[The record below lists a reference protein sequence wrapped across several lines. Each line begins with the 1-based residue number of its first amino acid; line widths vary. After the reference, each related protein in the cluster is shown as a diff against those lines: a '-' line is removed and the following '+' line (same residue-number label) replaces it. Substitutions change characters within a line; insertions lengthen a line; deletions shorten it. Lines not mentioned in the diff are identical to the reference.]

1 MALRLHSRLV
11 ALNVVALGVMTL
23 LLAYFL
29 GSNLKTTFEFEIESQ
44 LYSSATLAKAYMRTH
59 PQGADAQAL
68 AAEIGRLLGVRVT
81 LIAPE
86 GRVLGDSEVTSAGLP
101 EMENHANRPE
111 FVQARQSGRGTSI
124 RESATLGVPYIYV
137 ATTLDDGAVLRAAMP
152 LSSLETLLS
161 GLRRQLALAMAIGVG
176 LSLLFGYMVYGVVSR
191 PLRRMADASH
201 RLAYGDLNSAIPVMG
216 DRDLATVGSSLNAM
230 ARSLRLKMEELESD
244 KHRTEAII
252 AGMSSG
258 VTVFDRDARV
268 ILANRSMQTLLG
280 LHGATSGKIPMEL
293 VRDPAI
299 ESAVRRALAGSDPPA
314 IDLATRSHRVLL
326 AKAAPVR
333 NRSGEVELVVMVFH
347 DLTEVRRTEK
357 MRKDFVANVSH
368 EFKTPLTSIRGY
380 AETLLNSAPED
391 PAVSREFLEAIERN
405 SAFLQAL
412 VDDLLVLSS
421 LEREL
426 PAQKEPLALRELLEQ
441 QLRAK
446 QHMLAEKQIDAS
458 LECPQIEVLAD
469 RTRLIRAVSN
479 LIDNAIHYNRTGGAI
494 RISVSEAEHR
504 IRIDILDTGVG
515 IPQEDLVRVFERF
528 YRVDKSRTRERG
540 GTGLGLAIAKHAIE
554 SQGGTLSVTSR
565 LDIGS
570 TFTVLLGPA

>member
-1 MALRLHSRLV
+1 MTLRLHSRLV

-29 GSNLKTTFEFEIESQ
+29 GSNIKTTFESEIESQ
-44 LYSSATLAKAYMRTH
+44 LYSSATLAKAYVRVH
-59 PQGADAQAL
+59 PRSAEAQEL
-68 AAEIGRLLGVRVT
+68 AAEVGTLLGVRVT
-81 LIAPE
+81 LIAPD
-86 GRVLGDSEVTSAGLP
+86 GRVLGDSEVTTTGLP
-101 EMENHANRPE
+101 AMENHANRPE
-111 FVQARQSGRGTSI
+111 FIQARQSGRGTSI
-124 RESATLGVPYIYV
+124 RESATLGIPYIYV
-137 ATTLDDGAVLRAAMP
+137 ATTLDDGAVLRVAMP
-152 LSSLETLLS
+152 LSSLETLLA
-161 GLRRQLALAMAIGVG
+161 GLRGQLALAMAIGVG
-176 LSLLFGYMVYGVVSR
+176 LSLVFGYMVYAVVSR

-201 RLAYGDLNSAIPVMG
+201 QLAYGDLNSVIPVMG

-230 ARSLRLKMEELESD
+230 ARSLRRKMEELEGD

-268 ILANRSMQTLLG
+268 ILANGSMQTLLD
-280 LHGATSGKIPMEL
+280 LHGAPSGKIPMEL

-299 ESAVRRALAGSDPPA
+299 ESAVRQALAGSDPAA
-314 IDLATRSHRVLL
+314 IDLTTRGHRVLL

-333 NRSGEVELVVMVFH
+333 ARSGEVELAVMVFH

-380 AETLLNSAPED
+380 AETLLNSEPED
-391 PAVSREFLEAIERN
+391 PAVKREFLEAIERN
-405 SAFLQAL
+405 SELLQAL
-412 VDDLLVLSS
+412 VDDLLVLAS

-426 PAQKEPLALRELLEQ
+426 PVQKEPLDLHELLDQ
-441 QLRAK
+441 QLRTK
-446 QHMLAEKQIDAS
+446 QHMLAENQIQAS
-458 LECPQIEVLAD
+458 LDCPHIEVLAD
-469 RTRLIRAVSN
+469 RARLIRAISN
-479 LIDNAIHYNRTGGAI
+479 LIDNAIHYNRAGGSV
-494 RISVSEAEHR
+494 RISVSERDHE

-515 IPQEDLVRVFERF
+515 IPQQDLVRVFERF
-528 YRVDKSRTRERG
+528 YRVEKSRTRGHG

-565 LDIGS
+565 LGIGS
-570 TFTVLLGPA
+570 TFSILLALP